1 VHHAPEAYHA
11 EAVQAHEVH
20 APENLHSNAAQKA
33 AAKKAAAVRAPG
45 PKKAAVQGYSV
56 GMDFTVN
63 TAHMYGLPQRADNFR
78 LEDTGFDH
86 PYRLFN

>member
-1 VHHAPEAYHA
+1 MKFT
-11 EAVQAHEVH
+11 
-20 APENLHSNAAQKA
+20 L
-33 AAKKAAAVRAPG
+33 
-45 PKKAAVQGYSV
+45 PKISTLTLLRRPLLRRLLPSEAAVQGYSV